1 MKLIRPNGML
11 ERLIEIINLPE
22 PPDAYG
28 RGKPGRS
35 TPEALHLAAR
45 QDRRRRPRH
54 LPEQLRGRLLDLG
67 A

>member
-11 ERLIEIINLPE
+11 ERLIEIINLPD

-28 RGKPGRS
+28 QAKPGRS
-35 TPEALHLAAR
+35 TAQALRLAAR
-45 QDRRRRPRH
+45 QDRRRRPRRM
-54 LPEQLRGRLLDLG
+54 PEQLRGRLLDLG